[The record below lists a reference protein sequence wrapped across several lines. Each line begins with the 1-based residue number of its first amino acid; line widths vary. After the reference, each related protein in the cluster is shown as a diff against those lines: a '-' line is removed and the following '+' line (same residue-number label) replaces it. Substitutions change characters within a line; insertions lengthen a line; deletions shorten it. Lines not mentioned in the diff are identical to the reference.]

1 MKPIALVTGGNRG
14 IGRGIVIALAQRGF
28 DVAYADLAE
37 TEDTAITRREA
48 EAAGARVSFVTG
60 DIADLSTH
68 DRIVDAAYALGTRL
82 DVLVNNAGVSV
93 AKRGDA
99 LDVTPESFDHVRGL
113 F

>member
-60 DIADLSTH
+60 DIAGSQH
-68 DRIVDAAYALGTRL
+68 PRQDRRRGVRAGHAAGR
-82 DVLVNNAGVSV
+82 AGQQRGCVSRQ
-93 AKRGDA
+93 AWRRA
-99 LDVTPESFDHVRGL
+99 RRHA
-113 F
+113 